1 MLLSESTKTE
11 HIFWIFNHFVWRK
24 VMPSVCSLF
33 SGIGGIDLG
42 FIQAGFDI
50 VWANEM
56 DAAVCRTYRYNFKNS
71 PLVEGNIHQI
81 PINDLPNE
89 FEVLTAGFPCH
100 PFSIAGLQKG
110 FKDRDG
116 NHFFQIAHIVAIKR
130 PKIVF
135 LENVPNLMGHDDGKT
150 FLVIFNELA
159 KLGYAVYY
167 RVLASNEFGN
177 LPQIR
182 KRIYIVAVREDIAD
196 QIYQYPEPIKL
207 TLKSS
212 DIIHR
217 SVKQRDIYYY
227 TEGKM
232 YERLLSHM
240 KDHNAIYRITDTEVR
255 WTKNQMCPTLTANMG
270 TYKDRVPVVWD
281 DYGIRKMTLR
291 ECLDF
296 QGFPKEFY
304 FPNTI
309 TIDDAYKQIGNSVA
323 VPVIKRMAK
332 QIMKILTEE

>member
-1 MLLSESTKTE
+1 
-11 HIFWIFNHFVWRK
+11 
-24 VMPSVCSLF
+24 MPSVCSLF

-56 DAAVCRTYRYNFKNS
+56 DAAACRTYRHNFPNTN
-71 PLVEGNIHQI
+71 LIEGDIKRIATSDI
-81 PINDLPNE
+81 PDCD
-89 FEVLTAGFPCH
+89 VLTAGFPCQ

-116 NHFFQIAHIVAIKR
+116 NLFFEITRIIDAKR
-130 PKIVF
+130 PKVVF
-135 LENVPNLMGHDDGKT
+135 LENVPNLMEHDDGKT
-150 FLVIFNELA
+150 FLVIFNGLA
-159 KLGYAVYY
+159 QFGYTVYY
-167 RVLASNEFGN
+167 RVLASNDYGN

-182 KRIYIVAVREDIAD
+182 KRIYIVAIREDISNRL
-196 QIYQYPEPIKL
+196 YQYPEPMEL

-212 DIIHR
+212 DIINR
-217 SVKQRDIYYY
+217 SVKQHDIYYY

-232 YERLLSHM
+232 YDRLVAHM
-240 KDHNAIYRITDTEVR
+240 KDRKAIYRITDTEVR

-270 TYKDRVPVVWD
+270 THKDRVHVVWD

-309 TIDDAYKQIGNSVA
+309 TIDDAYKQIGNTVS
-323 VPVIKRMAK
+323 VPVIARLAT
-332 QIMKILTEE
+332 KIKEMLMEE

>member
-1 MLLSESTKTE
+1 
-11 HIFWIFNHFVWRK
+11 
-24 VMPSVCSLF
+24 MPSVCSLF

-56 DAAVCRTYRYNFKNS
+56 DAAACRTYRHNFPNAN
-71 PLVEGNIHQI
+71 LIEGDIKRIATSDI
-81 PINDLPNE
+81 PDCD
-89 FEVLTAGFPCH
+89 VLTAGFPCQ

-116 NHFFQIAHIVAIKR
+116 NLFFEITRIIDAKR
-130 PKIVF
+130 PKVVF
-135 LENVPNLMGHDDGKT
+135 LENVPNLMEHDDGKT
-150 FLVIFNELA
+150 FLVIFNGLA
-159 KLGYAVYY
+159 QFGYTVYY
-167 RVLASNEFGN
+167 RVLASNDYGN

-182 KRIYIVAVREDIAD
+182 KRIYIVAIREDISNRL
-196 QIYQYPEPIKL
+196 YQYPEPMEL

-212 DIIHR
+212 DIINR
-217 SVKQRDIYYY
+217 SVKQHDIYYY

-232 YERLLSHM
+232 YDRLVAHM
-240 KDHNAIYRITDTEVR
+240 KDRKAIYRITDTEVR

-270 TYKDRVPVVWD
+270 THKDRVHVVWD
-281 DYGIRKMTLR
+281 DYGIRKITLR
-291 ECLDF
+291 EGLDF

-309 TIDDAYKQIGNSVA
+309 TIDDAYKQIGNTVS
-323 VPVIKRMAK
+323 VPVIARLAT
-332 QIMKILTEE
+332 KIKEMLMEE

>member
-1 MLLSESTKTE
+1 
-11 HIFWIFNHFVWRK
+11 
-24 VMPSVCSLF
+24 MPSVCSLF

-56 DAAVCRTYRYNFKNS
+56 DAAACRTYRHNFPNTN
-71 PLVEGNIHQI
+71 LIEGNIKRIATSDI
-81 PINDLPNE
+81 PDCD
-89 FEVLTAGFPCH
+89 VLTAGFPCQ

-116 NHFFQIAHIVAIKR
+116 NLFFEITRIIDAKR
-130 PKIVF
+130 PKMVF
-135 LENVPNLMGHDDGKT
+135 LENVPNLMEHDDGKT
-150 FLVIFNELA
+150 FLVIFNGLA
-159 KLGYAVYY
+159 QFGYTVYY
-167 RVLASNEFGN
+167 RVLASNDYGN

-182 KRIYIVAVREDIAD
+182 KRIYIVAIREDTSNRL
-196 QIYQYPEPIKL
+196 YQYPEPIEL

-212 DIIHR
+212 DIINR
-217 SVKQRDIYYY
+217 SVKQHDIYYY

-232 YERLLSHM
+232 YDRLVAHM
-240 KDHNAIYRITDTEVR
+240 KDRKAIYRITDTEVR

-270 TYKDRVPVVWD
+270 THKDRVHVVWD

-309 TIDDAYKQIGNSVA
+309 TIDDAYKQIGNTVS
-323 VPVIKRMAK
+323 VPVIARLAT
-332 QIMKILTEE
+332 KIKEMLMEE

>member
-1 MLLSESTKTE
+1 
-11 HIFWIFNHFVWRK
+11 
-24 VMPSVCSLF
+24 MPSVCSLF

-56 DAAVCRTYRYNFKNS
+56 DAAACRTYRHNFPNTN
-71 PLVEGNIHQI
+71 LIEGDIKRIATSDI
-81 PINDLPNE
+81 PDSD
-89 FEVLTAGFPCH
+89 VLTAGFPCQ

-116 NHFFQIAHIVAIKR
+116 NLFFEITRIIDAKR
-130 PKIVF
+130 PKVVF
-135 LENVPNLMGHDDGKT
+135 LENVPNLMEHDDGKT
-150 FLVIFNELA
+150 FLVIFNGLA
-159 KLGYAVYY
+159 QFGYTVYY
-167 RVLASNEFGN
+167 RVLASNDYGN

-182 KRIYIVAVREDIAD
+182 KRIYIVAIREDISNRL
-196 QIYQYPEPIKL
+196 YQYPEPIEL

-212 DIIHR
+212 DIINR
-217 SVKQRDIYYY
+217 SVKQHDIYYY

-232 YERLLSHM
+232 YDRLAAHM
-240 KDHNAIYRITDTEVR
+240 KDRKAIYRITDTEVR

-270 TYKDRVPVVWD
+270 THKDRVHVVWD

-309 TIDDAYKQIGNSVA
+309 TIDDAYKQIGNTVS
-323 VPVIKRMAK
+323 VPVIARLAT
-332 QIMKILTEE
+332 KIKEMLMEE

>member
-1 MLLSESTKTE
+1 
-11 HIFWIFNHFVWRK
+11 
-24 VMPSVCSLF
+24 MPSVCSLF

-56 DAAVCRTYRYNFKNS
+56 DAAACRTYRHNFPNTN
-71 PLVEGNIHQI
+71 LIEGDIKRIATSDI
-81 PINDLPNE
+81 PDCD
-89 FEVLTAGFPCH
+89 VLTAGFPCQ

-116 NHFFQIAHIVAIKR
+116 NLFFEITRIIDAKR
-130 PKIVF
+130 PKVVF
-135 LENVPNLMGHDDGKT
+135 LENVPNLMKHDDGKT
-150 FLVIFNELA
+150 FLVIFNGLA
-159 KLGYAVYY
+159 QFGYTVYY
-167 RVLASNEFGN
+167 RVLASNDYGN

-182 KRIYIVAVREDIAD
+182 KRIYIVAIREDISNRL
-196 QIYQYPEPIKL
+196 YQYPEPMEL

-212 DIIHR
+212 DIINR
-217 SVKQRDIYYY
+217 SVKQHDIYYY

-232 YERLLSHM
+232 YDRLVAHM
-240 KDHNAIYRITDTEVR
+240 KDRKAIYRITDTEVR

-270 TYKDRVPVVWD
+270 THKDRVHVVWD
-281 DYGIRKMTLR
+281 DYGIRKITLR
-291 ECLDF
+291 EGLDF

-309 TIDDAYKQIGNSVA
+309 TIDDAYKQIGNTVS
-323 VPVIKRMAK
+323 VPVIARLAT
-332 QIMKILTEE
+332 KIKEMLMEE

>member
-1 MLLSESTKTE
+1 
-11 HIFWIFNHFVWRK
+11 
-24 VMPSVCSLF
+24 MPSVCSLF

-56 DAAVCRTYRYNFKNS
+56 DAAACRTYRHNFPNANLIEDDIKRIVTS
-71 PLVEGNIHQI
+71 DI
-81 PINDLPNE
+81 PDCD
-89 FEVLTAGFPCH
+89 VLTAGFPCQ

-116 NHFFQIAHIVAIKR
+116 NLFFEITRIIDAKR
-130 PKIVF
+130 PKVVF
-135 LENVPNLMGHDDGKT
+135 LENVPNLMKHDDGKT
-150 FLVIFNELA
+150 FLVIFNGLA
-159 KLGYAVYY
+159 QFGYTVYY
-167 RVLASNEFGN
+167 RVLASNDYGN

-182 KRIYIVAVREDIAD
+182 KRIYIVAIREDISNRL
-196 QIYQYPEPIKL
+196 YQYPEPIEL

-212 DIIHR
+212 DIINR
-217 SVKQRDIYYY
+217 SVKQHDIYYY

-232 YERLLSHM
+232 YDRLVAHM
-240 KDHNAIYRITDTEVR
+240 KDRKAIYRITDTEVR

-270 TYKDRVPVVWD
+270 THKDRVHVVWD

-291 ECLDF
+291 EGLDF

-309 TIDDAYKQIGNSVA
+309 TIDDAYKQIGNTVS
-323 VPVIKRMAK
+323 VPVIARLAT
-332 QIMKILTEE
+332 KIKEMLMEE

>member
-1 MLLSESTKTE
+1 
-11 HIFWIFNHFVWRK
+11 
-24 VMPSVCSLF
+24 MPSVCSLF

-56 DAAVCRTYRYNFKNS
+56 DAAACRTYRHNFPNTN
-71 PLVEGNIHQI
+71 LIEGDIKRIATSDI
-81 PINDLPNE
+81 PDCD
-89 FEVLTAGFPCH
+89 VLTAGFPCQ

-116 NHFFQIAHIVAIKR
+116 NLFFEITRIIDAKR
-130 PKIVF
+130 PKVVF
-135 LENVPNLMGHDDGKT
+135 LENVPNLMEHDGGKT
-150 FLVIFNELA
+150 FLVIFNGLA
-159 KLGYAVYY
+159 QFGYTVYY
-167 RVLASNEFGN
+167 RVLASNDYGN

-182 KRIYIVAVREDIAD
+182 KRIYIVAIREDISNRL
-196 QIYQYPEPIKL
+196 YQYPEPMEL

-212 DIIHR
+212 DIINR
-217 SVKQRDIYYY
+217 SVKQHDIYYY

-232 YERLLSHM
+232 YDRLVAHM
-240 KDHNAIYRITDTEVR
+240 KDRKAIYRITDTEVR

-270 TYKDRVPVVWD
+270 THKDRVHVVWD
-281 DYGIRKMTLR
+281 DYGIRKITLR
-291 ECLDF
+291 EGLDF

-309 TIDDAYKQIGNSVA
+309 TIDDAYKQIGNTVS
-323 VPVIKRMAK
+323 VPVIARLAT
-332 QIMKILTEE
+332 KIKEMLMEE

>member
-1 MLLSESTKTE
+1 
-11 HIFWIFNHFVWRK
+11 
-24 VMPSVCSLF
+24 MPSVCSLF

-56 DAAVCRTYRYNFKNS
+56 DGAACRTYRHNFPNTN
-71 PLVEGNIHQI
+71 LIEGDIKRIATSDI
-81 PINDLPNE
+81 PDCD
-89 FEVLTAGFPCH
+89 VLTAGFPCQ

-116 NHFFQIAHIVAIKR
+116 NLFFEITRIIDAKR
-130 PKIVF
+130 PKVVF
-135 LENVPNLMGHDDGKT
+135 LENVPNLMEHDDGKT
-150 FLVIFNELA
+150 FLVIFNGLA
-159 KLGYAVYY
+159 QFGYTVYY
-167 RVLASNEFGN
+167 RVLASNDYGN

-182 KRIYIVAVREDIAD
+182 KRIYIVAIREDISNRL
-196 QIYQYPEPIKL
+196 YQYPEPMEL

-212 DIIHR
+212 DIINR
-217 SVKQRDIYYY
+217 SVKQHDIYYY

-232 YERLLSHM
+232 YDRLVAHM
-240 KDHNAIYRITDTEVR
+240 KDRKAIYRITDTEVR

-270 TYKDRVPVVWD
+270 THKDRVHVVWD

-291 ECLDF
+291 EGLDF

-309 TIDDAYKQIGNSVA
+309 TIDDAYKQIGNTVS
-323 VPVIKRMAK
+323 VPVIARLAT
-332 QIMKILTEE
+332 KIKEMLMEE

>member
-1 MLLSESTKTE
+1 
-11 HIFWIFNHFVWRK
+11 
-24 VMPSVCSLF
+24 MPSVCSLF

-56 DAAVCRTYRYNFKNS
+56 DAAACRTYRHNFPNTN
-71 PLVEGNIHQI
+71 LIEGNIKRIATSDI
-81 PINDLPNE
+81 PDCD
-89 FEVLTAGFPCH
+89 VLTAGFPCQ

-116 NHFFQIAHIVAIKR
+116 NLFFEITRIIDAKR
-130 PKIVF
+130 PKMVF
-135 LENVPNLMGHDDGKT
+135 LENVPNLMEHDDGKT
-150 FLVIFNELA
+150 FLVIFNGLA
-159 KLGYAVYY
+159 QFGYTVYY
-167 RVLASNEFGN
+167 RVLASNDYGN

-182 KRIYIVAVREDIAD
+182 KRIYIVAIREDISNRL
-196 QIYQYPEPIKL
+196 YQYPEPIEL

-212 DIIHR
+212 DIINR
-217 SVKQRDIYYY
+217 SVKQHDIYYY

-232 YERLLSHM
+232 YDRLVAHM
-240 KDHNAIYRITDTEVR
+240 KDRKAIYRITDTEVR

-270 TYKDRVPVVWD
+270 THKDRVHVVWD

-309 TIDDAYKQIGNSVA
+309 TIDDAYKQIGNTVS
-323 VPVIKRMAK
+323 VPVIARLAT
-332 QIMKILTEE
+332 KIKEMLMEE

>member
-1 MLLSESTKTE
+1 
-11 HIFWIFNHFVWRK
+11 
-24 VMPSVCSLF
+24 MPSVCSLF

-56 DAAVCRTYRYNFKNS
+56 DGAACRTYRHNFPNTN
-71 PLVEGNIHQI
+71 LIEGDIKRIATSDI
-81 PINDLPNE
+81 PDCD
-89 FEVLTAGFPCH
+89 VLTAGFPCQ

-110 FKDRDG
+110 FKDRKG
-116 NHFFQIAHIVAIKR
+116 NLFFEITRIIDAKR
-130 PKIVF
+130 SKVVF
-135 LENVPNLMGHDDGKT
+135 LENVPNLMEHDDGKT
-150 FLVIFNELA
+150 FLVIFNGLA
-159 KLGYAVYY
+159 QFGYTVYY
-167 RVLASNEFGN
+167 RVLASNDYGN

-182 KRIYIVAVREDIAD
+182 KRIYIVAILEDISNRL
-196 QIYQYPEPIKL
+196 YQYPEPIEL

-212 DIIHR
+212 DIINR
-217 SVKQRDIYYY
+217 SVKQHDIYYY

-232 YERLLSHM
+232 YDRLVAHM
-240 KDHNAIYRITDTEVR
+240 KDRKAIYRITDIEVR
-255 WTKNQMCPTLTANMG
+255 WTKNQMCPTFTANMG
-270 TYKDRVPVVWD
+270 THKYRVHVVWD

-309 TIDDAYKQIGNSVA
+309 TIDDAYKQIGNTVS
-323 VPVIKRMAK
+323 VPVIARLAT
-332 QIMKILTEE
+332 KIKEMHMEE

>member
-1 MLLSESTKTE
+1 
-11 HIFWIFNHFVWRK
+11 
-24 VMPSVCSLF
+24 MPSVCSLF

-56 DAAVCRTYRYNFKNS
+56 DAAACRTYRHNFPNTN
-71 PLVEGNIHQI
+71 LIEGDIKRIATSDI
-81 PINDLPNE
+81 PDCD
-89 FEVLTAGFPCH
+89 VLTAGFPCQ

-116 NHFFQIAHIVAIKR
+116 NLFFEITKIIDAKR
-130 PKIVF
+130 PKVVF
-135 LENVPNLMGHDDGKT
+135 LENVPNLMKHDDGKT
-150 FLVIFNELA
+150 FLVIFNGLA
-159 KLGYAVYY
+159 QFGYAVYY
-167 RVLASNEFGN
+167 RVLASNDYGN

-182 KRIYIVAVREDIAD
+182 KRIYIVAIREDISNRL
-196 QIYQYPEPIKL
+196 YQYPEPIEL

-212 DIIHR
+212 DIINR
-217 SVKQRDIYYY
+217 SVKQHDIYYY

-232 YERLLSHM
+232 YDRLAAHM
-240 KDHNAIYRITDTEVR
+240 KDRKAIYRITDTEVR

-270 TYKDRVPVVWD
+270 THKDRVHVVWD

-296 QGFPKEFY
+296 QGFPKGFY

-309 TIDDAYKQIGNSVA
+309 TIDDAYKQIGNTVS
-323 VPVIKRMAK
+323 VPVIARLAT
-332 QIMKILTEE
+332 KIKEMLMEE

>member
-1 MLLSESTKTE
+1 
-11 HIFWIFNHFVWRK
+11 
-24 VMPSVCSLF
+24 MPSVCSLF

-56 DAAVCRTYRYNFKNS
+56 DAAACRTYRHNFPNTN
-71 PLVEGNIHQI
+71 LIEGDIKRIATSDI
-81 PINDLPNE
+81 PDCD
-89 FEVLTAGFPCH
+89 VLTAGFPCQ

-116 NHFFQIAHIVAIKR
+116 NLFFEITRIIDAKR
-130 PKIVF
+130 PKVVF
-135 LENVPNLMGHDDGKT
+135 LENVPNLMEHDDGKT
-150 FLVIFNELA
+150 FLVIFNGLA
-159 KLGYAVYY
+159 QFGYTVYY
-167 RVLASNEFGN
+167 RVLASNDYGN

-182 KRIYIVAVREDIAD
+182 KRIYIVAIREDISNRL
-196 QIYQYPEPIKL
+196 YQYPEPMEL

-212 DIIHR
+212 DIINR
-217 SVKQRDIYYY
+217 SVKQHDIYYY

-232 YERLLSHM
+232 YDRLVAHM
-240 KDHNAIYRITDTEVR
+240 KDRKAIYRITDTEVR

-270 TYKDRVPVVWD
+270 THKDRVHVVWD

-291 ECLDF
+291 EGLDF

-309 TIDDAYKQIGNSVA
+309 AIDDAYKQIGNTVS
-323 VPVIKRMAK
+323 VPVIARLAT
-332 QIMKILTEE
+332 KIKEMLMEE